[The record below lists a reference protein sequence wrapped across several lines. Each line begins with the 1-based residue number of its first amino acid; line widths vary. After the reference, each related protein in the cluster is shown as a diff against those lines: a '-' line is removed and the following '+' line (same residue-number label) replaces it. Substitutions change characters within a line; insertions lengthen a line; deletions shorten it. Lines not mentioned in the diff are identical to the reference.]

1 MAEAYKAKGEYQLA
15 KDAIEHIPEIYFTKL
30 GVAAQLLEGEEMY
43 EAAQKQKNISA
54 RDLVDMLIIIG
65 KYLKENGEIEKAHS
79 QFVIA
84 QKVMNAFSDDFIETK
99 YFKARVFEATDE
111 QLKEIEQLLRE

>member
-1 MAEAYKAKGEYQLA
+1 
-15 KDAIEHIPEIYFTKL
+15 
-30 GVAAQLLEGEEMY
+30 MY